1 MIDLIRFN
9 VSGYMKPPEKLQD
22 VRETTNKNKET
33 IYQGYLENM
42 FITYTERGFYGNG
55 SLSKLFFGNNIAELN
70 YMDIQEGAEEF
81 SDLIDTPLS
90 DINISSVEIGANLFM
105 QKPFEHYYSYITGV
119 KGYNHKYMIKDKQ
132 EKKFSQS
139 NNRAVKF
146 YDKVK
151 QNLTG
156 NTAERIPE
164 IEGLN
169 ILRAESLLNRFN
181 TFGLIYPEQKTL
193 QNFIK
198 PETLHLF
205 TNIFH
210 SHMERTIFMKQIKD
224 IEQGIKTSKDF
235 RETYIPNLVKTLCRE
250 FNLDISPIIN
260 NLTDIK
266 ERQKR
271 NYRKKFADFS
281 AAGDIFEPTPEEQEF
296 RQKVSERISIFRE
309 SIS

>member
-1 MIDLIRFN
+1 
-9 VSGYMKPPEKLQD
+9 MKPPEKLQD
-22 VRETTNKNKET
+22 VREATDKNKET
-33 IYQGYLENM
+33 IYQGYLGNM
-42 FITYTERGFYGNG
+42 FMTYTDSGFRGNG
-55 SLSKLFFGNNIAELN
+55 SLSKFYFGNNLAELN
-70 YMDIQEGAEEF
+70 FRDIKEGAEEF
-81 SDLIDTPLS
+81 SDQIDTPLR
-90 DINISSVEIGANLFM
+90 DINISSVEFGANLFM
-105 QKPFEHYYSYITGV
+105 QNPFEHYYSKIIGV
-119 KGYNHKYMIKDKQ
+119 KGYNHGYITKEKE

-139 NNRAVKF
+139 NKRAVKF

-151 QNLTG
+151 QNLRG

-169 ILRAESLLNRFN
+169 ILRAESLLNKFY
-181 TFGLIYPEQKTL
+181 TFGLIYPEQRTL
-193 QNFIK
+193 EHLIK
-198 PETLHLF
+198 PETLHLIA
-205 TNIFH
+205 NIFE
-210 SHMERTIFMKQIKD
+210 SHMERVIFMPQIKD

-271 NYRKKFADFS
+271 NYRKKFADFN
-281 AAGDIFEPTPEEQEF
+281 AAGDNFEPTPEEQEF